1 MKSIVMN
8 SHGRLVLPCHFFPEI
23 DFSSLDSL
31 DRVAELVKRDF
42 DAKAP
47 SAGDILERIAAGS
60 YKTRYDLLRDLGLH
74 LFWVNRYSITMY
86 EKRPTAW
93 RNVPKKRDDVFIPI
107 VRPWKD
113 GDRKVAA
120 VQAEYNR
127 LKPTWNAEAEHR
139 IFTQLFEIF
148 STMKHDATE
157 LPVIKPTVAEILED
171 STHLTFH
178 LALYDPDFPVYSY
191 EDIVNCGED
200 RPELEALMRWTMVL
214 HNQYPWHRQHTRLI
228 EVGKL
233 RDDDIVPLFYPRNQ
247 EVLRFIQRVK
257 SGRSSPRALPPA
269 LGPETLAYAASRGCS
284 QAVHDP
290 ASPGVASCRER

>member
-31 DRVAELVKRDF
+31 DRVAEFVKRDF

-47 SAGDILERIAAGS
+47 GACDILERIAAGS

-139 IFTQLFEIF
+139 IFAQLFAIF
-148 STMKHDATE
+148 STMKHDAAE

-178 LALYDPDFPVYSY
+178 LALYDPDFPALLVR
-191 EDIVNCGED
+191 GH
-200 RPELEALMRWTMVL
+200 RELRGGYAGARSPDALD
-214 HNQYPWHRQHTRLI
+214 H
-228 EVGKL
+228 G
-233 RDDDIVPLFYPRNQ
+233 
-247 EVLRFIQRVK
+247 
-257 SGRSSPRALPPA
+257 
-269 LGPETLAYAASRGCS
+269 AA
-284 QAVHDP
+284 
-290 ASPGVASCRER
+290 